1 MVLFPPTS
9 TYPLQ
14 KALKCHPKILR
25 GTLSIIMQLVPIS
38 AYHPSLPIDL
48 NSPFYWC
55 IPQNTKIP
63 DVAFVISGHR
73 LSLCWHTHARTH
85 RPVAKWLNSCKTPI
99 LRFVTYSAQFWGE
112 SHKMKCS
119 HLGNSATRQLGG
131 NRYQPDF
138 QTETEGIQS
147 FISLWWKS
155 SWSWWSW
162 WQCTEASSSSL
173 LNCGIIIIAH
183 HHHHHHCTVASN
195 LLWNWSE
202 ICVSICCCPA
212 DAHYNCTLF
221 VIFCI
226 LFCRYF
232 CFFLHFVFDC
242 LF

>member
-55 IPQNTKIP
+55 IPQNTIQEP

-73 LSLCWHTHARTH
+73 LSLCWHTHARTD

-119 HLGNSATRQLGG
+119 HLGNSATWRQSLPTWLS
-131 NRYQPDF
+131 NRNRGHPVFYLIVMKVKLVLMKLM
-138 QTETEGIQS
+138 TMH
-147 FISLWWKS
+147 W
-155 SWSWWSW
+155 
-162 WQCTEASSSSL
+162 
-173 LNCGIIIIAH
+173 GIIIIIIELWH
-183 HHHHHHCTVASN
+183 HHYCTSSPSSSLHCGIKLTLELVRDLRLHLFLSSQCS
-195 LLWNWSE
+195 LLM
-202 ICVSICCCPA
+202 
-212 DAHYNCTLF
+212 
-221 VIFCI
+221 
-226 LFCRYF
+226 
-232 CFFLHFVFDC
+232 HFVFDFTRVIAALRTAGSSC
-242 LF
+242 